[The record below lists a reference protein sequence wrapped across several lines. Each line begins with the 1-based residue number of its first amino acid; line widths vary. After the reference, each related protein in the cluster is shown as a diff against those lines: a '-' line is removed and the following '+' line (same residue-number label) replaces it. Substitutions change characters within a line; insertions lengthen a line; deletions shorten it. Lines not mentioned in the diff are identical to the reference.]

1 MQKDLSVEVQT
12 GTSLPWKKIGLAAGG
27 VAVVAAAGY
36 GGYKYGRSV
45 EAKSLLEACKET
57 KAADAAKTP
66 A

>member
-1 MQKDLSVEVQT
+1 MKDVSVEVQT
-12 GTSLPWKKIGLAAGG
+12 GSNIPWKKIGVATGA

-36 GGYKYGRSV
+36 GGYRYGRHAES
-45 EAKSLLEACKET
+45 KSLLDACKET